1 MADNSK
7 LELVVEV
14 DVNKA
19 NASIKSI
26 NTGLSSMEQ
35 AATQATRGASEGI
48 DGITVSMVKGA
59 TAGNLLADAIKQ
71 ALNWVKDWTVG
82 AAQYAAHTDKMAL
95 SMDSLAKAHRVS
107 SEAANKAVLS
117 VKAVGFS
124 TQEAIHTVDR
134 LIVANLSLSKAEGLA
149 KVAKDA
155 AAIEN
160 IAAPEALEKILQAIE
175 FGNARALRS
184 AGLRVDF
191 TRDLQITEL
200 ELNRTLTD
208 TEVVQLRY
216 NAVMEAA
223 GRIHGAAAAAAGSVE
238 TQTAALAREINE
250 LKEAV
255 GEKFQGYMKS
265 WIGHL
270 RDLVGFL
277 KDNADWLAKFGEGA
291 LVLAGIIGTIT
302 IATKAYAAA
311 QGLLNIALAANPVT
325 IAIAGGI
332 AAGAVIAHG
341 YNTMKESQ
349 QRQFD
354 AQRGDQI
361 RKLAGESSGMAKLHA
376 QGVSDEDIRFALTG
390 KREAAAGDVSWAKSG
405 LHLVGAET
413 KPGAKQDTGEDDEI
427 KKAQKLEALKLAAE
441 VRRKQEENERVFADR
456 AVAAG
461 AAGKTG
467 FAKEAE
473 EINAEMAKRSSF
485 VDERGASHQVPMTA
499 ASWTSVIDEARKKFD
514 AYKEH
519 VTESNHKV
527 TAEASKEE
535 EELARKRLE
544 WDGKLFDERLKHNQ
558 EASEQDLEQAAKVY
572 EFEEQRAGFARDARV
587 RQLEAMDPQTME
599 QKIAV
604 EQRKADIEIEYLEK
618 VHEVKQR
625 LYDIDTSRVLME
637 EELNMKRLG
646 YKADE
651 IAARLNDLSQQR
663 QDIRDQAEEGND
675 ADVQAAREN
684 ASIKTVAMVRDHN
697 KQVFESLKKEA
708 GGVFDALLTKSQSVW
723 SAIGNSLK
731 TALLTAIK
739 DVVTSRVAAMLMGM
753 LYGTKVGFAG
763 GNGLAGGQP
772 VFGGGGAPGGV
783 GGGVGI
789 LAALGLGG
797 RAVGGGGASVGV
809 GGGGVGQIVSMAG
822 GGGGGMGQIASLVG
836 GPGGTS
842 GFAGPVGGFDLPQGG
857 GGAGVPL
864 GAGSGGFGGG
874 GAGGAGGAGG
884 PGGILGSLKGGLA
897 GLKGMFGF
905 GDVSKDSQGGLWS
918 TVGNQSISIDS
929 LGGKLTALGK
939 SNAALMGGA
948 ALAMDGLIGHAGTWR
963 GVGEGAAGG
972 ALIGFKY
979 GGPLG
984 ALIGGTVGA
993 GIGIGEK
1000 VAGVES
1006 KENEAKRLVKQIYG
1020 VSIDAAMAKQIVDIA
1035 KQKYSGHVSM
1045 AVRDPDV
1052 RKTIEL
1058 YAAASGQKMPL
1069 SATTPHGASL
1079 VEQGGSLY
1087 QAPTYMFGNPNV
1099 YQSSLL
1105 TAGGQPAGQY
1115 PGPMSLQVNVSGQGA
1130 AQFVAG
1136 QVVTPEFVQ
1145 SQWSSAAA
1153 SSNGRVSNSA
1163 WMQQPGLVIS

>member
-1 MADNSK
+1 
-7 LELVVEV
+7 
-14 DVNKA
+14 
-19 NASIKSI
+19 

-35 AATQATRGASEGI
+35 AATQAARGASQGI

-59 TAGNLLADAIKQ
+59 TAGNLLADAIKN
-71 ALNWVKDWTVG
+71 ALSWVKDWTVG

-95 SMDSLAKAHRVS
+95 SMESLAKAHTVS

-134 LIVANLSLSKAEGLA
+134 LMVANLSLSKAEGLA

-191 TRDLQITEL
+191 TRDLQIREL
-200 ELNRTLTD
+200 DLNRTLTD

-255 GEKFQGYMKS
+255 GEQFQGYMKS
-265 WIGHL
+265 WVGHL

-277 KDNADWLAKFGEGA
+277 KDNADWLAKFGQGA
-291 LVLAGIIGTIT
+291 LVLAGIIATIT

-311 QGLLNIALAANPVT
+311 QGLLNIALAANPVGV
-325 IAIAGGI
+325 AIVGGI

-341 YNTMKESQ
+341 YNEMKGTQ

-354 AQRGDQI
+354 TMRGDQI
-361 RKLAGESSGMAKLHA
+361 RKIAGESGGMAKLRA
-376 QGVSDEDIRFALTG
+376 QGVSEEDIRFALTG
-390 KREAAAGDVSWAKSG
+390 SKAAPAGG
-405 LHLVGAET
+405 LFGNTGIHLVGAET
-413 KPGAKQDTGEDDEI
+413 KPAPKVDAGEDDEI
-427 KKAQKLEALKLAAE
+427 RKAQKLEALKLGAE
-441 VRRKQEENERVFADR
+441 VRRKQEENERVFAER

-467 FAKEAE
+467 FAKEAQD
-473 EINAEMAKRSSF
+473 INAEMAKRSSF

-527 TAEASKEE
+527 TAEAFKEE

-544 WDGKLFDERLKHNQ
+544 WDGKLFGERLKHSQ

-646 YKADE
+646 YQADE

-675 ADVQAAREN
+675 AEVQAAREN
-684 ASIKTVAMVRDHN
+684 ASIKTVDLIRDHN

-739 DVVTSRVAAMLMGM
+739 DVVTSRVAATLMGM

-772 VFGGGGAPGGV
+772 VFGGGGAPGGL

-797 RAVGGGGASVGV
+797 RAVGGGGASVGG

-842 GFAGPVGGFDLPQGG
+842 GFAGPVGDLAQGG

-864 GAGSGGFGGG
+864 GSGSGGFGGG
-874 GAGGAGGAGG
+874 GAGGA
-884 PGGILGSLKGGLA
+884 GGILGSLKGGLA

-929 LGGKLTALGK
+929 LGGKLTALGR

-972 ALIGFKY
+972 ALIGFKF

-984 ALIGGTVGA
+984 AAIGGAVGA

-1000 VAGVES
+1000 IAGVES

-1058 YAAASGQKMPL
+1058 YAAASGQRMPL

-1079 VEQGGSLY
+1079 VEQGGNLY
-1087 QAPTYMFGNPNV
+1087 QAPTYLFGNPNV
-1099 YQSSLL
+1099 YQSSLP